1 MWKRK
6 PGVRSLSE
14 IFQRQ
19 FDFQMLERNVQPDV
33 HVLEKLNFSYI
44 FNHKQSGLHN
54 FRVFCYMR
62 IKLSTDPTYTE
73 FLLVH

>member
-33 HVLEKLNFSYI
+33 HVLEKLNFSNLD
-44 FNHKQSGLHN
+44 F
-54 FRVFCYMR
+54 
-62 IKLSTDPTYTE
+62 
-73 FLLVH
+73 